1 MVLAIKRTRRRSAF
15 DIVKFYSTRDRKRA
29 RVDLDTALAMGLA
42 PDGGLFVPESLPRH
56 DYRSWTAQS
65 PAEVATTYLA
75 PFFAESSLHGAL
87 PDIAAETFS
96 FPLPVVPV
104 SVAEG
109 SASVLELFHGP
120 TAAFKD
126 VGARF
131 LAACLTRLKPKDH
144 DITILV
150 ATSGDTGG
158 AVASA
163 FHGKPG
169 VRVVV
174 LFPLGRVSQRQQQ
187 QLTCWGDNVTAI
199 AVRGSFDDCQRMV
212 KAAFVEPTLA
222 EQYHFSSANSIN
234 IGRLL
239 PQSAY
244 YAYTSLHHHRNTGK
258 PLSFVIPTG
267 NLGNGLAA
275 VLARASGMPIGD
287 IRFATNANRT
297 LPDYFA
303 SGEYEPR
310 DSIATLASA
319 MDVGAPSNLER
330 LRTVFGEA
338 DALTGHGLDV
348 LSIDDKSIAERIR
361 SDAVRLPFVWCPHSA
376 TAMAAWL
383 DLDAGRRDNS
393 DWCLVATAHPAK
405 FETIVEPLVGHTVEM
420 PPALADLMDR
430 PSWFATIDADLAS
443 LA

>member
-1 MVLAIKRTRRRSAF
+1 M
-15 DIVKFYSTRDRKRA
+15 KFYSTRGHGEH
-29 RVDLDTALAMGLA
+29 VDLDDALAMGLA
-42 PDGGLFVPESLPRH
+42 PDGGLFVPESLPHH

-65 PAEVATTYLA
+65 PSEVAAIYLA
-75 PFFAESSLHGAL
+75 PFFAESKLRDAL
-87 PDIAAETFS
+87 PAIAAETFN
-96 FPLPVVPV
+96 FPLPVEPV

-109 SASVLELFHGP
+109 EATVLELFHGP

-131 LAACLTRLKPKDH
+131 LAACLTRLKTTDH

-158 AVASA
+158 AVAAA
-163 FHGKPG
+163 FHGRPG

-174 LFPLGRVSQRQQQ
+174 LFPEGRVSQRQQQ
-187 QLTCWGDNVTAI
+187 QLTCWGGNVTAV

-212 KAAFVEPTLA
+212 KAAFVDPTLA
-222 EQYHFSSANSIN
+222 QQYHFSSANSIN

-244 YAYTSLHHHRNTGK
+244 YAYTSLQHHRKTGRS
-258 PLSFVIPTG
+258 LSFVIPTG

-275 VLARASGMPIGD
+275 VLARACGMPIGD

-330 LRTVFGEA
+330 LRTVFGER
-338 DALTGHGLDV
+338 DALTNHGLDV
-348 LSIDDKSIAERIR
+348 LSVDDELIAERIR
-361 SDAVRLPFVWCPHSA
+361 SDALRLPFVWCPHSA
-376 TAMAAWL
+376 TAMAGWL
-383 DLDAGRRDNS
+383 DLDDARRSAS

-405 FETIVEPLVGHTVEM
+405 FETIVEPLVGHTVAM
-420 PPALADLMDR
+420 PPALSDLMDR
-430 PSWFATIDADLAS
+430 RSSFETIDANLSSLAAS
-443 LA
+443 LARNV